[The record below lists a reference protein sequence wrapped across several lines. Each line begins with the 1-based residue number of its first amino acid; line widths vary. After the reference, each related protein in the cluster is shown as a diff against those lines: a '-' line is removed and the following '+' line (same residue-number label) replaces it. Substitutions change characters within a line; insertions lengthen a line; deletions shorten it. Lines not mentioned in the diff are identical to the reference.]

1 MARLRDTISR
11 QYQTFD
17 KRMNR
22 KMAELVTL
30 GEIGKDKTELANF
43 SLMAKAHNINCD
55 KINPV
60 ELFPG
65 LERLYYERN
74 AYLFNVENTLYYL
87 QKLGRNTWTSKIRQC
102 YLKGTKLFEK
112 DKKGE
117 YLELSNFEL
126 AIDFKECKRNIIKW
140 SDDPL
145 VAKCLFRLLIFTQDK
160 TNPPKVNNSSK

>member
-1 MARLRDTISR
+1 MARLRSTVSR
-11 QYQTFD
+11 QYRTLD
-17 KRMNR
+17 KRLNR
-22 KMAELVTL
+22 QMAELVTL
-30 GEIGKDKTELANF
+30 AAVRKDNGELANF

-55 KINPV
+55 KLDPV
-60 ELFPG
+60 ALFPG

-102 YLKGTKLFEK
+102 YLKGTRLFEK
-112 DKKGE
+112 DKKGQFV
-117 YLELSNFEL
+117 ELSDFEL

-145 VAKCLFRLLIFTQDK
+145 VAKCLFRVLIFAQDK
-160 TNPPKVNNSSK
+160 TFPPKVK